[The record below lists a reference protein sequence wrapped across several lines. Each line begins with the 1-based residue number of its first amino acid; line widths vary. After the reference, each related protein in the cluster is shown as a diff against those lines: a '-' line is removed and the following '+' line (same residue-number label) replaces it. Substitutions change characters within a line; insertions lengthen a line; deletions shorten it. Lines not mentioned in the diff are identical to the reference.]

1 MGNFKLENGFVY
13 NDSFTEK
20 EFYEAVLENI
30 RNDFRAPSYIFDEI
44 EISDIGRINVPLI
57 LTDGEANIEYSRMI
71 GYDTYETTTKVKT
84 TTYSNGWQNRS
95 QSSSTRTITNWQS
108 DYGTLTGS
116 AKSGTYDEQYKIY
129 DEYIR
134 DHQMDKSNIHQM
146 DSAELS
152 QYTVSPEMIEFM
164 ENDIL
169 TKVFTNHITYPGQHV
184 KNEEYSGTV
193 TFYNSAVT
201 IVSMYSLAV
210 KIRDKELLFVAC
222 TNGDIELK
230 IFGEYPADDY
240 DEVFKITS
248 AIESRR
254 LEATIN
260 ERRIVK
266 LSILSSI
273 ALFILFLVL
282 GLSLDILAL
291 TIISFVVLVTGIV
304 VAIIFGKKVKK
315 ISKPYNEEIREHN
328 ERDFAAKRNHK
339 EESYQEFVN
348 NNSYN

>member
-1 MGNFKLENGFVY
+1 MGNFRLENGFVY

-20 EFYEAVLENI
+20 EFYDAVIENI
-30 RNDFRAPSYIFDEI
+30 RQDFNAPSYIFDEM
-44 EISDIGRINVPLI
+44 EISNIGRINVPLI
-57 LTDGEANIEYSRMI
+57 LTDGEANIEYSRVI

-84 TTYSNGWQNRS
+84 TTYGNGWQNRS
-95 QSSSTRTITNWQS
+95 QSTSTRTITNWEN

-134 DHQMDKSNIHQM
+134 DHKMDKSNMHQM
-146 DSAELS
+146 SDDELI
-152 QYTVSPEMIEFM
+152 QYTVSPEMVEFM
-164 ENDIL
+164 ENDII
-169 TKVFTNHITYPGQHV
+169 TKVFTNYITYPGQHV
-184 KNEEYSGTV
+184 KNEEYSGEV
-193 TFYNSAVT
+193 SFYNSAVT
-201 IVSMYSLAV
+201 IVSMYSIGIR
-210 KIRDKELLFVAC
+210 IRDKELYFVAC

-230 IFGEYPADDY
+230 IFGEYPADNF

-248 AIESRR
+248 EIESRR
-254 LEATIN
+254 LEATKK

-282 GLSLDILAL
+282 GLSLDVLAL
-291 TIISFVVLVTGIV
+291 TIISFVVLAAGIV

-315 ISKPYNEEIREHN
+315 ISKPYKDEIREHN

-339 EESYQEFVN
+339 EESYQSFIR

>member
-1 MGNFKLENGFVY
+1 MSDFKLDNGFVY

-20 EFYEAVLENI
+20 EFYDAVIENI
-30 RNDFRAPSYIFDEI
+30 RNDFNAPSYIFDEM
-44 EISDIGRINVPLI
+44 EISNIGRINVPLI

-84 TTYSNGWQNRS
+84 TTYGNGWQNRS
-95 QSSSTRTITNWQS
+95 QSSSTRTITNWEN

-134 DHQMDKSNIHQM
+134 DHQMDKSNMHQM

-152 QYTVSPEMIEFM
+152 QYTVSPEMVEFM

-169 TKVFTNHITYPGQHV
+169 TKVFTNYITYPGQHV

-193 TFYNSAVT
+193 SFYNSAVT
-201 IVSMYSLAV
+201 IVSMYSLCV
-210 KIRDKELLFVAC
+210 RIRDKEIYFVAC

-230 IFGEYPADDY
+230 IFGEYPTDNY
-240 DEVFKITS
+240 DEVFAVTSKIAS
-248 AIESRR
+248 ERQ
-254 LEATIN
+254 EATKK

-266 LSILSSI
+266 LSLLSSI

-282 GLSLDILAL
+282 GLSLGILVL
-291 TIISFVVLVTGIV
+291 TIISFVVLVIGIV
-304 VAIIFGKKVKK
+304 LAIIFGKKVKK

-339 EESYQEFVN
+339 EESYQYFIRKKEL
-348 NNSYN
+348 